1 MPKREPGPYAVICP
15 NHGQVFLSSP
25 EYDWQMN
32 RPNSLWQ
39 CPLCGEEADWDD
51 DNYEDYLELLDD
63 GEGV

>member
-32 RPNSLWQ
+32 RPNSLWR
-39 CPLCGEEADWDD
+39 CPDAKQGTDSGLNDAEKE
-51 DNYEDYLELLDD
+51 YLEQ
-63 GEGV
+63 VWSIVC